1 MLEPYDLQLVFFLL
15 FAKQRFLLSLFSVN
29 LEGMYMLL
37 S

>member
-1 MLEPYDLQLVFFLL
+1 MLEPYDLQLVFLL